1 MRRSKI
7 GKYGK
12 AMTPAEMKEPRVK
25 TVLSY
30 ISSILIFAGA
40 IGIVW
45 NMIFAEKPLFDG
57 IAGLFDGAEV
67 EDTSLAIQ
75 QSVNSYIE
83 SNKELKGDEKVTLEE
98 DAEWAKYQ
106 DRIRDET
113 RHAGR
118 AKSYYDIKVG
128 EKKIGELEA
137 PRVSTIN
144 VRGTVDHYTIEIY
157 SAYSGKYS
165 DFDDRHIYDSAK
177 DNSK

>member
-1 MRRSKI
+1 MENQETVS
-7 GKYGK
+7 GK
-12 AMTPAEMKEPRVK
+12 ADGDDFPNTPIFVLVGILVVLGIMLMTFTNNSPDGSFRMGTRDDDVEQVS
-25 TVLSY
+25 LS
-30 ISSILIFAGA
+30 IQKAVNAHIDANDDL
-40 IGIVW
+40 
-45 NMIFAEKPLFDG
+45 DG
-57 IAGLFDGAEV
+57 P
-67 EDTSLAIQ
+67 
-75 QSVNSYIE
+75 
-83 SNKELKGDEKVTLEE
+83 EKVSLVE

-113 RHAGR
+113 RQTGK